1 MGNIPQTNRVYLKN
15 RPACR
20 DTASE
25 IFWENANLMIA
36 VSPGRNLVD
45 KIGNI
50 PQTNRV
56 YLKNRPACRDT
67 ASEIFWE
74 NANLMIAVSP
84 GRNLV

>member
-1 MGNIPQTNRVYLKN
+1 
-15 RPACR
+15 
-20 DTASE
+20 SE

-56 YLKNRPACRDT
+56 YLKNRPACRHK
-67 ASEIFWE
+67 ASEIFWK

-84 GRNLV
+84 GRNKVDKIGNIPQTNRVYLKNRLAF